1 MRAEVISPFRDKFH
15 FNTLYE
21 VGAVVDFDEERIE
34 DLIER
39 KLCKPLEGE
48 GASPS
53 PKVND
58 KETKK
63 NGKGGKKNVLKDTE
77 TPKDETPK
85 ADEVKAEEAAKTE
98 ELDEKTKSEQ
108 EAARKIAEAT
118 QKTNEK

>member
-15 FNTLYE
+15 YNTLYE
-21 VGAVVDFDEERIE
+21 VGAVVDFDKERIE
-34 DLIER
+34 SLIER

-48 GASPS
+48 GKIPS

-63 NGKGGKKNVLKDTE
+63 NTKGGRKNVLKDTE
-77 TPKDETPK
+77 TPKEEVKKDDETTNGN
-85 ADEVKAEEAAKTE
+85 D
-98 ELDEKTKSEQ
+98 ELDEKTKSER

-118 QKTNEK
+118 QKTKEK

>member
-1 MRAEVISPFRDKFH
+1 MRAEVISPFRDRFH

-21 VGAVVDFDEERIE
+21 VGAVVDFSEERIE
-34 DLIER
+34 DLIAR

-48 GASPS
+48 GTSPS

-77 TPKDETPK
+77 TPKEQG
-85 ADEVKAEEAAKTE
+85 DEVKADETAKSD

-108 EAARKIAEAT
+108 EAAKKIAEAT
-118 QKTNEK
+118 QKANEK